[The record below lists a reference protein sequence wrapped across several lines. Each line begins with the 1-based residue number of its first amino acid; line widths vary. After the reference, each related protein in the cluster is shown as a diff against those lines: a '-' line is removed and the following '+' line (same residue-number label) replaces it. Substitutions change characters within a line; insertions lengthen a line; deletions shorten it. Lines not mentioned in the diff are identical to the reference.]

1 MQFKSICNIT
11 IDNPHADGRL
21 TEWGFGRDWA
31 AAEPKEGNRN
41 YTPDIGGT
49 YGWDYGGNAEY
60 IKPLK
65 AIAPT
70 ANGLRP
76 PMASVDWVIDSGK
89 WRETSTAGTFRARFY
104 HFYDGRPDLYA
115 TGEHGVVESVGDYRP
130 NLLFY
135 IRRYPSG
142 TADIDP
148 PIFAIFFIGDGTSPY
163 YGIILPALSLGGDY
177 WTSLTGDV
185 AAMLKYPMLIGRP
198 RDLAANQWTVIDQFK
213 GGGAPQAVA
222 DEGEDY
228 TVQELQIEYTAGWML
243 AQMTKTGR
251 TWAYSGT
258 WRDALD
264 REVEFA
270 LPTGPIGVV
279 VVGHTAAFLVGQL
292 SYPAT
297 VNVDAHE
304 WVTVPPPL
312 QQVVNYRAKH
322 VEPAGTTVTV
332 AEHPDSGVSVSKPR
346 VTFTSTGNERS
357 VFWNVQEY
365 RWGVVGAASS
375 APVTSV
381 GNVQLRVREA
391 TGSLNDKWR
400 GGTCEVRV
408 EAKQGQVL
416 PTIHP
421 NGKIELQVGLKKESV
436 GACNATYDACMVGCA
451 GDPVCEAACVAAR
464 DACIAATP
472 PTFYRQFTGYIAP
485 PEYEKQAPNQVSAL
499 IRGADG
505 IDARLQHKNM
515 VWTPSF
521 EGWPCDTMFSYILN
535 GAGIPNSLINID
547 ADVSAAA
554 MGDKY
559 YLPVGEPYGN
569 IALKFKESTGLIAA
583 LDTIVEARDLEWGV
597 NQNGIYFLRPRTV
610 HVADYSDWTL
620 DDDTLVEDDVVYS
633 LRGVQSMDDFAN
645 VIYVLVGSGYEAS
658 GTLLWDFASITD
670 ATAKN
675 FIGDDWWKIH
685 ISRDAN
691 DAAELAAR
699 LWAERKVLSQM
710 VYWTS
715 RSYPQLMPGHYVKV
729 QASNVGIPNNT
740 IFRITR
746 KTWRCGVAGADYSQ
760 DFEGVIV
767 QEGT

>member
-21 TEWGFGRDWA
+21 TEWPFGRDWQ
-31 AAEPKEGNRN
+31 AAEPKDGDRN

-76 PMASVDWVIDSGK
+76 PMGSADWTIDSGK
-89 WRETSTAGTFRARFY
+89 WRETSSAGTFRAKFY
-104 HFYDGRPDLYA
+104 HFYDGRPNLYA
-115 TGEHGVVESVGDYRP
+115 TGEHGVIESVADYRP
-130 NLLFY
+130 NLLFH
-135 IRRYPSG
+135 IRRYPSA
-142 TADIDP
+142 TDDTDP
-148 PIFAIFFIGDGTSPY
+148 PIFGIFFIGDGVSPY
-163 YGIILPALSLGGDY
+163 YGIILPALGLGGDY
-177 WTSLTGDV
+177 WSGLTGDA
-185 AAMLKYPMLIGRP
+185 AAMLKRPMLIGRP
-198 RDLAANQWTVIDQFK
+198 RDLAANQWTVIDDFK
-213 GGGAPQAVA
+213 GGGATQAVT
-222 DEGEDY
+222 GEDEDY
-228 TVQELQIEYTAGWML
+228 SVQEIQIEYTVGWML
-243 AQMTKTGR
+243 AQLSKTGQ

-258 WRDALD
+258 WRDAIG
-264 REVEFA
+264 REVEFS
-270 LPTGPIGVV
+270 LPTGPIGAV
-279 VVGHTAAFLVGQL
+279 VVGHTASFLVGQL
-292 SYPAT
+292 SYPAA
-297 VNVDAHE
+297 VDVDAHE
-304 WVTVPPPL
+304 WLTVPPPL
-312 QQVVNYRAKH
+312 QQVTNYRLLES
-322 VEPAGTTVTV
+322 EPAGTTVSV
-332 AEHPDSGVSVSKPR
+332 AEHPDSGAGVSKPR
-346 VTFTSTGNERS
+346 VTFTSTGDERG
-357 VFWNVQEY
+357 VFWNAQEY

-375 APVTSV
+375 VPVTSV
-381 GNVQLRVREA
+381 GNDQLRVREA

-408 EAKQGQVL
+408 EAKQGSAL
-416 PTIHP
+416 PTIQP
-421 NGKIELQVGLKKESV
+421 NGKIALQVGLKE
-436 GACNATYDACMVGCA
+436 T
-451 GDPVCEAACVAAR
+451 AAAA
-464 DACIAATP
+464 
-472 PTFYRQFTGYIAP
+472 TFYRQFSGYMVP
-485 PEYEKQAPNQVSAL
+485 PEYEKQGPQQVTAL

-535 GAGIPNSLINID
+535 GAGIPNSLISID
-547 ADVSAAA
+547 ADVSLAA

-569 IALKFKESTGLIAA
+569 LALKFKPNTGLISA
-583 LDTIVEARDLEWGV
+583 LDTIIESRDLEWGV

-610 HVADYSDWTL
+610 HVADYFDWLL

-633 LRGVQSMDDFAN
+633 LRGVQNMDDFAN

-691 DAAELAAR
+691 DAAEMAAR
-699 LWAERKVLSQM
+699 LWAERKTLAQM

-715 RSYPQLMPGHYVKV
+715 RAHPELMPGQYVKV
-729 QASNVGIPNNT
+729 QATNVGIPTDT

-746 KTWRCGVAGADYSQ
+746 KTWRCGAGGADFSQ

-767 QEGT
+767 QEGI